1 MVEHLTADQ
10 EVPGS
15 NPGAPFG
22 LGIFGSFKVRLLML
36 SKESM

>member
-15 NPGAPFG
+15 NPGVPCFFSFV
-22 LGIFGSFKVRLLML
+22 LPGSFFKRLDLG
-36 SKESM
+36 